1 MTDLIEKIQID
12 IPDNVDKL
20 NIVEKIIKIC
30 ETSGCNV
37 KVNPHTKAKQE
48 PVLNEQ
54 QRVEQILGIEAYPKP
69 E

>member
-1 MTDLIEKIQID
+1 MADFIEKIKID

-30 ETSGCNV
+30 EISGCSV
-37 KVNPHTKAKQE
+37 KVNPHTKVKQE
-48 PVLNEQ
+48 PVLNEEQ
-54 QRVEQILGIEAYPKP
+54 QVEQILGIDPAPKT